1 MIFGANV
8 AHVET
13 EAVLVEALSGL
24 DVPKPAVV
32 GRDLIADYP
41 LSVGRLS
48 EHQFGIDE
56 FYSSLFEKGGEDSVG
71 LSHQLVDIP
80 EFPVTHQPEGDD
92 MMVIDKRE
100 TEGILEIA
108 DLIEGIV
115 QTGSLFKAENPF
127 RGSHYPVADCKFERN
142 LFCGA
147 AQEVP
152 RAIFLDKIGRNA
164 AFFKSLEQGAAD
176 GTAADSLSFQDGALN
191 AVKGGSGIAE
201 MEPDNSGIIS

>member
-1 MIFGANV
+1 
-8 AHVET
+8 
-13 EAVLVEALSGL
+13 
-24 DVPKPAVV
+24 
-32 GRDLIADYP
+32 
-41 LSVGRLS
+41 
-48 EHQFGIDE
+48 
-56 FYSSLFEKGGEDSVG
+56 
-71 LSHQLVDIP
+71 
-80 EFPVTHQPEGDD
+80 

-142 LFCGA
+142 LFRGA

-152 RAIFLDKIGRNA
+152 RALFLDKIGWDA
-164 AFFKSLEQGAAD
+164 AFFKRHEQGFAD
-176 GTAADSLSFQDGALN
+176 SAAADSLPFQDGALN